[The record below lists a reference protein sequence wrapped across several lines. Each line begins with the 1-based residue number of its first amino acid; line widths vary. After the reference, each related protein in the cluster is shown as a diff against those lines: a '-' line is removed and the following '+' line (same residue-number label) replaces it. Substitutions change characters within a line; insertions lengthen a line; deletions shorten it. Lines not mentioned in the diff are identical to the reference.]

1 MRFSDYALSTAAHA
15 LSPQG
20 ARARAADAL
29 VRACASIASGLRRY
43 SHRGACHLRRR
54 LPRSRLNGRLREGAS
69 LFVPSKGRPKRGKD
83 KNATIHL
90 SEADLI
96 KGGAA
101 GIAQNVLNDALQ
113 HALLNYPPPSK
124 RQG

>member
-1 MRFSDYALSTAAHA
+1 M
-15 LSPQG
+15 
-20 ARARAADAL
+20 
-29 VRACASIASGLRRY
+29 
-43 SHRGACHLRRR
+43 
-54 LPRSRLNGRLREGAS
+54 
-69 LFVPSKGRPKRGKD
+69 PSKGRPKRGKD